1 MAVKAPHPP
10 TPSPPSAIKQFSNF
24 TRTAAGLEK
33 TLRLIQALATIVIET
48 SIDNETVTTWSTAKS
63 QLALTRR
70 FFRFFN
76 FLDCFER
83 VFALLGGSGADG
95 VPTTLLELG
104 RWTCLGLYFVLEDF
118 TILHAMNVYPV
129 YWNKPILVE
138 AYKFWF
144 YALALSIVGA
154 LWGLLFGSASGSN
167 SASVGKAPQD
177 EKKDGASKE
186 RKVST
191 SPLVKRIVV
200 DGCDLLIPGVFL
212 GWIQVSEVVVGMAMV
227 MSKIGTC
234 GVHVFGSGNVTS
246 QQGESLGMFDS
257 TIESASGKLHR
268 GWSSASKN
276 AQ

>member
-1 MAVKAPHPP
+1 MAVKVTHPP
-10 TPSPPSAIKQFSNF
+10 TPSTPSAIKQFSNF

-76 FLDCFER
+76 FFDCFER
-83 VFALLGGSGADG
+83 VYALLGSSSSSSNSSASGSGTGADG
-95 VPTTLLELG
+95 FPTTLLELG
-104 RWTCLGLYFVLEDF
+104 RWTCLGLYFVLEDC

-129 YWNKPILVE
+129 QWNKPVLVE

-154 LWGLLFGSASGSN
+154 LWGLLFGSASGSP
-167 SASVGKAPQD
+167 SAGKVQQD
-177 EKKDGASKE
+177 EKKGGSGKE
-186 RKVST
+186 GKEGGRKEVST
-191 SPLVKRIVV
+191 GPLVKRIVV

-212 GWIQVSEVVVGMAMV
+212 GWIQVSDVVVGMAMV
-227 MSKIGTC
+227 VSTLVAGRDVWVKA
-234 GVHVFGSGNVTS
+234 
-246 QQGESLGMFDS
+246 QQ
-257 TIESASGKLHR
+257 A
-268 GWSSASKN
+268 
-276 AQ
+276 

>member
-1 MAVKAPHPP
+1 MAVKAPHP
-10 TPSPPSAIKQFSNF
+10 TPSPSAIKQFSNF

-83 VFALLGGSGADG
+83 VYSLLGGSGADG

-104 RWTCLGLYFVLEDF
+104 RWTCLGLYFVLEDC

-129 YWNKPILVE
+129 HWNKPVLVE

-144 YALALSIVGA
+144 YALVLSIVGA
-154 LWGLLFGSASGSN
+154 LWGLLFGSGSN
-167 SASVGKAPQD
+167 SASGGKAQQD
-177 EKKDGASKE
+177 EKKGGSSKE
-186 RKVST
+186 RKVAT

-200 DGCDLLIPGVFL
+200 DSCDLFIPGVFL

-227 MSKIGTC
+227 VSTLVAGRDIWIKA
-234 GVHVFGSGNVTS
+234 
-246 QQGESLGMFDS
+246 QQG
-257 TIESASGKLHR
+257 
-268 GWSSASKN
+268 
-276 AQ
+276 